1 MKELAKRTAA
11 AALAGVMMAGM
22 LTGCGEKKLDGTKTV
37 VTVDGTEIPM
47 GVVSLAARHQQTQ
60 VEYMYKMYFGE
71 SSVWDNVYDD
81 ESGETYGEET
91 INSVLK
97 DIELMYIM
105 KEKAADYGA
114 ELTEEDEAAIA
125 EAAAAFMEANSE
137 ETIETLAVTEDQVKT
152 YLELQTYQQRVHDAL
167 RAEAEV
173 EVTDEEANQSSFTY
187 VSISTSSEDLTDEDK
202 EKLKANA
209 QEILNQMKEDPE
221 ADMDETAKAVDESY
235 SASTGTFT
243 AHKSEDEEETSSYP
257 AEVLDALR
265 EVKDGEMVDEVIET
279 DTAYYVARLDLAL
292 DEDATE
298 SKRESLDSSKRDE
311 YYTEITEQWLSDADI
326 KVEEKVLDTL
336 TMTDSHKFSM
346 PTATPT
352 PSPAAEDMEVEEE
365 TEASEESVGDAEA
378 ETTEDEEAEAEEE
391 TTEADAEVTEEE
403 ETAET
408 DGADAEEEGSETSDE
423 K

>member
-1 MKELAKRTAA
+1 MKELAKRTAV
-11 AALAGVMMAGM
+11 AALAGVMAAGM

-37 VTVDGTEIPM
+37 ATVDGTEIPM

-71 SSVWDNVYDD
+71 SNVWDNVYDD

-91 INSVLK
+91 VNSVLK

-152 YLELQTYQQRVHDAL
+152 YLELQTCQQRVHDAL

-187 VSISTSSEDLTDEDK
+187 VSISTTGEDLTDEDK
-202 EKLKANA
+202 ENLKANA
-209 QEILNQMKEDPE
+209 QEILDQMKEDPE
-221 ADMDETAKAVDESY
+221 ADMDEVAKSVDESY
-235 SASTGTFT
+235 SALSGSFT
-243 AHKSEDEEETSSYP
+243 ANKADDEEETSSYP
-257 AEVLDALR
+257 VEVLDALR

-311 YYTEITEQWLSDADI
+311 YYTETTEQWLSDTDI
-326 KVEEKVLDTL
+326 KVDEKVLDTL

-352 PSPAAEDMEVEEE
+352 PSPEAEDMETEEE
-365 TEASEESVGDAEA
+365 TEASA
-378 ETTEDEEAEAEEE
+378 ETTEEE
-391 TTEADAEVTEEE
+391 D
-403 ETAET
+403 
-408 DGADAEEEGSETSDE
+408 ADAEEDTASAKEDAENADE
-423 K
+423 